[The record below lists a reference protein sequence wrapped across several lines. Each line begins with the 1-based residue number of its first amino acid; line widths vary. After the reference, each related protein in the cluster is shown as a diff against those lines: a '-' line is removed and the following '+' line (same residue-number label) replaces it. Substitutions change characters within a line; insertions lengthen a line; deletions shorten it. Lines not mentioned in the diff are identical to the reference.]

1 MHLLVQHI
9 SDCTTIT
16 QETTNILINSGFTG
30 PVPGRGGNV
39 LRRLIDRSSALS
51 IHRSFR
57 MRLVPSPVSTCP
69 KRSGWGSSWGP
80 ACNKCRPAHSTV
92 SLFSISLTPLT
103 ETRSVWLPTGNPL
116 SCAHCHIHCQLNA
129 RRCRRANHG
138 RLNFCVPIRN
148 ICMRYVRAPSSSE
161 NGRKSRD
168 GCVTAALGDEKLKAL
183 ERSSRADR
191 QQAVPRPRASW
202 NTIRCR
208 RLNYDVNV

>member
-1 MHLLVQHI
+1 MVAAVKIHRGHILCIYSSKTFRIARQSQTRLQISLLIPGSQAR
-9 SDCTTIT
+9 
-16 QETTNILINSGFTG
+16 FR
-30 PVPGRGGNV
+30 GRGGNV

-57 MRLVPSPVSTCP
+57 MRLVSSPVSTCP

-168 GCVTAALGDEKLKAL
+168 GCVCDCGARRREAENTRALL
-183 ERSSRADR
+183 EGG
-191 QQAVPRPRASW
+191 
-202 NTIRCR
+202 
-208 RLNYDVNV
+208 